1 MLNAFA
7 AKIPWLFGGDAD
19 LGGSTKTVLEKEAD
33 FDGRTGAGRNLHY
46 GVREHA
52 MGAIANGIAYHGGLR
67 SFTATFFV
75 FSDYM
80 RPAIRLAAMNHLPVT
95 FVFTHDSIGL
105 GEDGPTHQPVEH
117 LASLRAMP
125 NLLVVRPGD
134 ATETVAA
141 WKLAL
146 EETKRPVVAQLMGAG
161 TSGAYYVAMAA
172 DEVRAYPTTVTGSI
186 GVIIAGIN
194 VSGLMERFGVA
205 DQTITTGPFKD
216 AGSPLRPMRPE
227 ERAQLESVARDLFGS
242 FLDVVEAGRPKLAR
256 ARIEALADGRVYSG
270 PQALESGLVD
280 ALGDL
285 PEAVEAAKKASGI
298 AGEARVVVYHRP
310 GQEPEGL
317 FWASAAAPPAAP
329 SLDPSELAGPSF
341 LYLWSPGLTLP
352 DALAQ

>member
-1 MLNAFA
+1 MREGFVAPLLAVA
-7 AKIPWLFGGDAD
+7 LTATGCV
-19 LGGSTKTVLEKEAD
+19 TVNLPG
-33 FDGRTGAGRNLHY
+33 FGAGPLEESVVEGESGPKILMVDLSGPLSTRA
-46 GVREHA
+46 EE
-52 MGAIANGIAYHGGLR
+52 
-67 SFTATFFV
+67 S
-75 FSDYM
+75 
-80 RPAIRLAAMNHLPVT
+80 RL
-95 FVFTHDSIGL
+95 GL
-105 GEDGPTHQPVEH
+105 GRRESPTARLREEIDLALEDDE
-117 LASLRAMP
+117 
-125 NLLVVRPGD
+125 
-134 ATETVAA
+134 VAA
-141 WKLAL
+141 LLLRIDSPGGTVIASDILYREVRRFK
-146 EETKRPVVAQLMGAG
+146 EETKRPVIAQLMGAG

-285 PEAVEAAKKASGI
+285 PEAVEAAKKAAGI